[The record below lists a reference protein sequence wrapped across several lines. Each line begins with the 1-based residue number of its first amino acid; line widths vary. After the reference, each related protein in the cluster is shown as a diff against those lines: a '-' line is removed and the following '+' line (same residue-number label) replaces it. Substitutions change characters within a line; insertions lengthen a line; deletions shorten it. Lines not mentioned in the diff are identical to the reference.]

1 MSKTTLFILRKQEI
15 TVCLSCFLLSGNECS
30 IGQMEHVRE
39 MQEKLA
45 RLQFDLYGEVDEMPE
60 DQKKVACDTNMDKL
74 LLNVRPPSTFS
85 STVSAEPVPVPVQH
99 LTCCWLN
106 TVRSLCVLCKDLSA
120 YSPDCQVFKSLVS
133 RLSRG
138 IKNVL
143 CGVVQRD

>member
-1 MSKTTLFILRKQEI
+1 M
-15 TVCLSCFLLSGNECS
+15 CLSCFLLSGNECS
-30 IGQMEHVRE
+30 IDQMEHVRE

-74 LLNVRPPSTFS
+74 LLNVRPQSTFS
-85 STVSAEPVPVPVQH
+85 STVSAEPAPVLP
-99 LTCCWLN
+99 LTCCCLN

-120 YSPDCQVFKSLVS
+120 YSPECQVFKSLVS
-133 RLSRG
+133 CLSRG

-143 CGVVQRD
+143 RGVVQRD

>member
-1 MSKTTLFILRKQEI
+1 M
-15 TVCLSCFLLSGNECS
+15 CLSCFLLSGNECS
-30 IGQMEHVRE
+30 IDQMEHVRE

-74 LLNVRPPSTFS
+74 LLNVRPQSTFS
-85 STVSAEPVPVPVQH
+85 STVSAEPAPVLP
-99 LTCCWLN
+99 LTCCCLN
-106 TVRSLCVLCKDLSA
+106 TVRSLCCCMYPDKAVQGFGSA
-120 YSPDCQVFKSLVS
+120 YFSDCQVFKSLVS

-143 CGVVQRD
+143 RGVVQRD